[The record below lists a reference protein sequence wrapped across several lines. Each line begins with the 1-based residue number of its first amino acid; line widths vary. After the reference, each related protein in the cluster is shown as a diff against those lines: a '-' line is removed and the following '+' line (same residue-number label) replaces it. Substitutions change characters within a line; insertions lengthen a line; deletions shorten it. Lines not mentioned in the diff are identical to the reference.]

1 MKAVLE
7 GLLFLVGEDGISVEN
22 ICEVLGVSE
31 EESMKILDSLK
42 EEYESEERG
51 LALKNFG
58 GLYKLTT
65 KEEHKEYYNKLAD
78 IPNIK
83 NLSQSAL
90 ETLAIIAYN
99 EPITRAEVDELRG
112 VNSSGI
118 MRNLIAKDFIKEVG
132 RSDKLG
138 RPILYGITSEFL
150 DYFGL
155 DSIDKL
161 PDINEIEIDSEDVD
175 LYDSKYQEEALVEE
189 L

>member
-7 GLLFLVGEDGISVEN
+7 GLLFLVGEDGISKEN
-22 ICEVLGVSE
+22 ICEILEKDE
-31 EESMKILDSLK
+31 EEVNSLLNDL
-42 EEYESEERG
+42 EEDYKSDDRG
-51 LALKNFG
+51 LELKNFG

-99 EPITRAEVDELRG
+99 EPITRGEVDELRG

-118 MRNLIAKDFIKEVG
+118 IRNLIAKDFIKEVG
-132 RSDKLG
+132 RSEKLG
-138 RPILYGITSEFL
+138 RPILYGTTSEFL

-155 DSIDKL
+155 DSKDKL
-161 PDINEIEIDSEDVD
+161 PNIEEIEVSEEVD
-175 LYDSKYQEEALVEE
+175 LYDSKYNEPEEEHL
-189 L
+189 

>member
-1 MKAVLE
+1 MKAVIE
-7 GLLFLVGEDGISVEN
+7 GLLFLVGEDGITIEDL
-22 ICEVLGVSE
+22 CEVLEKDE
-31 EESMKILDSLK
+31 EEVKKELACLK
-42 EEYESEERG
+42 EDYLSDERG
-51 LALKNFG
+51 ITLKHFG
-58 GLYKLTT
+58 GMYKLTT
-65 KEEHKEYYNKLAD
+65 KEEHKDYYNKLAD

-99 EPITRAEVDELRG
+99 EPITRAEVDDFRG

-118 MRNLIAKDFIKEVG
+118 IRNLIAKDFIKEVG

-155 DSIDKL
+155 DSKDNL
-161 PDINEIEIDSEDVD
+161 PDINEIEINDEEVD
-175 LYDSKYQEEALVEE
+175 LYNSKYVEE
-189 L
+189 EQL